1 MGSALGPNI
10 VTEGLILCW
19 DPANVKSY
27 SGSGTSITDLAG
39 NTTITQSHGTF
50 SSSLEST
57 GVFTSVLN
65 SGYLGGTYQLAFSYS
80 ASSDLASALS
90 VTVGG
95 WTIEEWIN
103 VKGLAYPQTK
113 AGAVFSG
120 SAYQSGAVGF
130 DYNHGNTS
138 SLRIGASDG
147 GGSNYEVDDTL
158 SETVALDTWWCRQ
171 LVYDRDLDEIRNYI
185 NGVHQDTTDT
195 SAVTSS
201 FYDGGG
207 AGIGTLYGWFH
218 YGERSLTKIYN
229 KILSPTELQRNF
241 NAIKGRFNL

>member
-1 MGSALGPNI
+1 MGSKLGPNV

-80 ASSDLASALS
+80 ASSDLASTLS

-95 WTIEEWIN
+95 WTIEEWVN

-120 SAYQSGAVGF
+120 NARVLGF
-130 DYNHGNTS
+130 DYNHGGTS
-138 SLRIGASDG
+138 SLRIGVADG
-147 GGSNYEVDDTL
+147 GGSHYEVNDTL
-158 SETVALDTWWCRQ
+158 SETVALDTWWCRHI
-171 LVYDRDLDEIRNYI
+171 VYL
-185 NGVHQDTTDT
+185 
-195 SAVTSS
+195 
-201 FYDGGG
+201 
-207 AGIGTLYGWFH
+207 
-218 YGERSLTKIYN
+218 SLIH
-229 KILSPTELQRNF
+229 I
-241 NAIKGRFNL
+241 